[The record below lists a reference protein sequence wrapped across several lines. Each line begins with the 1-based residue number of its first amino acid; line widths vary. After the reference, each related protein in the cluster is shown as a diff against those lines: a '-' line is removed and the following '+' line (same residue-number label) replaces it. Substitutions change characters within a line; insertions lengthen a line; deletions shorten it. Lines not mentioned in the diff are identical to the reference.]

1 MRMIRSRPGEA
12 AASSFSTTSASATLF
27 TPERVALAP
36 TATGVYFLYRHGRVI
51 YVGVAVQG
59 SSLRQELERHLQ
71 GKYGTATRVA
81 TAFDYELT
89 RDPVVASGEYLR
101 AHMARHRGRLPSCN
115 ESS

>member
-1 MRMIRSRPGEA
+1 MHRIRSWPRQA
-12 AASSFSTTSASATLF
+12 AASPFSTTGASATPF
-27 TPERVALAP
+27 TCDQVALAP

-59 SSLRQELERHLQ
+59 SGLRQELQRHLH
-71 GKYGTATRVA
+71 GKYGAATRVA

-101 AHMARHRGRLPSCN
+101 AHMARHRGRLPPCN
-115 ESS
+115 DGS